1 MRMAEP
7 SCRGKR
13 GRQIPASALFEII
26 LRGFEWSGA
35 AARKPVAHSTKDEK
49 VSPLTEAQYA
59 RRCIGLSRQRPMRMA
74 EPSCRG
80 KRGRQIPY
88 PPLFL

>member
-35 AARKPVAHSTKDEK
+35 AARKNEQRIA
-49 VSPLTEAQYA
+49 LRA
-59 RRCIGLSRQRPMRMA
+59 RR
-74 EPSCRG
+74 
-80 KRGRQIPY
+80 
-88 PPLFL
+88 